1 MAEKENLFLLC
12 WKKSL
17 LFLACCYLLGG
28 FVIYPLFRF
37 FDSEGYVFFNYFLS
51 VGIIGMLSLKGWY
64 FWRRKGL
71 SEWMILKIVIM
82 NGVRL
87 VYCQGIFLL
96 LFWGI
101 WLGIVIPVVLYLR
114 G

>member
-1 MAEKENLFLLC
+1 MAEKENLFLLR

-37 FDSEGYVFFNYFLS
+37 FDSEGYYFLS

-64 FWRRKGL
+64 FLRRKGL

-101 WLGIVIPVVLYLR
+101 WLGMVIPVVLYLR